1 MLSIRK
7 KDVFATKSFSA
18 AGHDGLLLGNVSFLV
33 LKLNAMAIAAGYSSC
48 VSFLTFKFINP
59 IPPRCAS
66 SEEEQIGNDASQHN
80 EKYLKGNIADS
91 YNGNWRSSL
100 TT

>member
-18 AGHDGLLLGNVSFLV
+18 AGHDGLLLGNVSFLL
-33 LKLNAMAIAAGYSSC
+33 LKLNAMAIAAGYSSG
-48 VSFLTFKFINP
+48 VSFLTFKFINF

-66 SEEEQIGNDASQHN
+66 SEQEQINDASQHN

-91 YNGNWRSSL
+91 HNGNWRSSL